1 MSRCQSAGPAPGIL
15 NYVSVVG
22 HFCGRESNCQIL
34 CRSLELI
41 VWCFQKEL
49 NYLFG
54 VSEKVL
60 NYLFGVSQKSRV
72 FALRIMSFHKNP
84 KRCDLIRSLNGA
96 KAFSFQLNVRYS
108 LVGLTHRVVTEKLR
122 FP

>member
-1 MSRCQSAGPAPGIL
+1 VTGAGVSESVPRHKVQARHARYSEIRK
-15 NYVSVVG
+15 SVVG

-60 NYLFGVSQKSRV
+60 NYLFETPV
-72 FALRIMSFHKNP
+72 
-84 KRCDLIRSLNGA
+84 
-96 KAFSFQLNVRYS
+96 
-108 LVGLTHRVVTEKLR
+108 VVTIRWHTPL
-122 FP
+122 P